1 MWTVASV
8 FESLF
13 CLRSAKLETATGGSA
28 SRSPQLCLRVMSMS
42 AAGAWWCCTQPPAAG
57 GGWRWYQ
64 VLGCKR
70 LWGSDERLL
79 WNDCCDLG
87 VSLLEQGDY
96 AARLEFGVPA
106 GIFLLAL
113 EQCSG

>member
-1 MWTVASV
+1 MRNCKPKRAAV
-8 FESLF
+8 FVGYVDVSSGCVLH
-13 CLRSAKLETATGGSA
+13 AT
-28 SRSPQLCLRVMSMS
+28 
-42 AAGAWWCCTQPPAAG
+42 PAAG

-70 LWGSDERLL
+70 LWGSDERRL
-79 WNDCCDLG
+79 WNDCCGLR

-96 AARLEFGVPA
+96 AARREFGVPA

-113 EQCSG
+113 EQCCG